1 MKYPIGI
8 QDFAKIRKDG
18 YVYIDKTKLVY
29 DIASLGSYY
38 FLGRPRRFGKSLL
51 ISTFEAYFSGKKE
64 LFAGLDIEKLE
75 KDWETYPILHLD
87 LNTRKYD
94 TKEAMLA
101 ELNKNL
107 EAWETVYGDKFKD
120 RAPEERLSHIIEF
133 AYKQTG
139 KRVVLLVDEYDKPLL
154 QTIGNAALQDEYRNI
169 LKAFY
174 SVVKT
179 YDKYIKFGFFTGV
192 TKFGKVSVFS
202 DLNNLQDISM
212 DKRYIDVCGITE
224 EEIHRYFEE
233 PLQELAKANGM
244 TYDEAA
250 AKLKEQYDGYHF
262 EYGTEG
268 IYNPFSLL
276 NTFAKQSFKDYW
288 FETGTPTFLVQ
299 LLQERKYVLPDLTH
313 EIISDDVLN
322 SIDSASRN
330 PIPLIY
336 QSGYLTIK
344 GYDSRF
350 KRYRL
355 GFPNNEVET
364 GFLNFLLPYYTPNG
378 DRTEFDISHFVIDV
392 ESGNAE
398 QFMRRLQAMLADTDY
413 KIVGDAELYFQ
424 NALYLIFKI
433 MGFYVEVER
442 ATSDRRMDVLIKTSD
457 YIYIIE
463 CKLDK
468 SADDA
473 LRQIEENN
481 YAAPFLMDNRK
492 VYKIGVSFSS
502 KTRGVEEWRIK

>member
-8 QDFAKIRKDG
+8 QNFESLRKDG
-18 YVYIDKTKLVY
+18 FLYVDKTRLVY
-29 DIASLGSYY
+29 ELATDSRYY

-94 TKEAMLA
+94 TKEALLA

-313 EIISDDVLN
+313 EII
-322 SIDSASRN
+322 
-330 PIPLIY
+330 
-336 QSGYLTIK
+336 
-344 GYDSRF
+344 
-350 KRYRL
+350 
-355 GFPNNEVET
+355 
-364 GFLNFLLPYYTPNG
+364 
-378 DRTEFDISHFVIDV
+378 
-392 ESGNAE
+392 
-398 QFMRRLQAMLADTDY
+398 
-413 KIVGDAELYFQ
+413 
-424 NALYLIFKI
+424 
-433 MGFYVEVER
+433 
-442 ATSDRRMDVLIKTSD
+442 
-457 YIYIIE
+457 
-463 CKLDK
+463 
-468 SADDA
+468 
-473 LRQIEENN
+473 
-481 YAAPFLMDNRK
+481 
-492 VYKIGVSFSS
+492 
-502 KTRGVEEWRIK
+502 